1 MSNEDDELD
10 LGPILIGLLQAM
22 TDMSAG
28 VLAAVRAIP
37 ATAENQELLTQAVN
51 KVLEA
56 KEKLDTV
63 VDLIRDAPGE

>member
-1 MSNEDDELD
+1 MPDDDSEELD

-28 VLAAVRAIP
+28 VLAAVRAVP
-37 ATAENQELLTQAVN
+37 VTAENQELLTQAVN

-63 VDLIRDAPGE
+63 VDLIRGAPE